1 MQTTEKITGSQ
12 LGYMLFTFIVSTN
25 MLTVPSI
32 MAMFGKQNAWM
43 SVFPAAATGLVTIWI
58 MIVLGNRYPGLTV
71 TQYSSKIVGKGLSK
85 LLALNYIY
93 YWFVSIT
100 TIVYQ
105 HTGFLKTL
113 LLPNSPSI
121 VSTVTFLILCGF
133 AALAG
138 IEVIGRSNEFLTML
152 ILVLL
157 LPLLVLTT
165 MDSDLKQLQP
175 VLGDGIVPVL
185 QGAFS
190 PAGGYMNQFFI
201 LGWLLPYL
209 NHPGKARKASLLA
222 LAGIVLSSFTIVLM
236 TIMVLGPM
244 TSKLTYSFL
253 SVIQYIGISGSFERL
268 EAVAVSMW
276 VMGCFVKVSVSLFI
290 LCLCV
295 KELFGIRNYRDL
307 VAPLTLLSAVGSV
320 WIFRNGAELVNYLI
334 YTFPLLAF
342 FNHTLLPLLLLA
354 VDSLRRKAAE
364 PSLP

>member
-1 MQTTEKITGSQ
+1 MRIAEKITGSQ

-43 SVFPAAATGLVTIWI
+43 SVFPAALTGLITIWT
-58 MIVLGNRYPGLTV
+58 MIALGSRYPGLTL
-71 TQYSSKIVGKGLSK
+71 TQYSEKIVGKSLSK

-105 HTGFLKTL
+105 HTGFIKTL

-121 VSTVTFLILCGF
+121 VSTVTFLLLCGL
-133 AALAG
+133 AAAAG
-138 IEVIGRSNEFLTML
+138 IEVIGRSNEFLTLL
-152 ILVLL
+152 ILVFL

-165 MDSDLKQLQP
+165 MEADLTQLQP

-185 QGAFS
+185 QGALS

-222 LAGIVLSSFTIVLM
+222 LAGVVLSSCAIVLL

-244 TSKLTYSFL
+244 TSKLSYSFL
-253 SVIQYIGISGSFERL
+253 SVIQYIGIPGSFERL

-307 VAPLTLLSAVGSV
+307 IPPLTLFSVIGSV
-320 WIFRNGAELVNYLI
+320 WIFRNSADLGNYLV

-342 FNHTLLPLLLLA
+342 FNHTLVPLLLLA
-354 VDSLRRKAAE
+354 VDSLRRKTAE